1 MASKRFEGYLVLNW
15 KTGAMR
21 VLKRKSKKRTNPF
34 EILIHFAID
43 VELPEPKEHGI
54 SGKIV
59 IPEEQVAEMVFE
71 KLREG

>member
-21 VLKRKSKKRTNPF
+21 VLKHLF

-71 KLREG
+71 KLKEG